1 VPTLLALDT
10 AGDTCTLALMRDG
23 AVDLAGG
30 LPGQNHL
37 EHVMPM
43 IEQLLQRNGL
53 EPEDCDAFAFG
64 SGPGAFTG
72 LRVACTIAQG
82 LAFGAGR
89 PVIAVGNLPA
99 LARRA
104 ARQAASPAP
113 CRVLAVIDARLNQ
126 VYWSVLDVADGICTE
141 RAPASLCDAA
151 QLADIALQWQ
161 PQLCAGRA
169 PSLPALAGQG
179 GWEVCEAVAGAGDIV
194 QMAARSLARGEVL
207 QADRAAPLYVRDQVA
222 RTVQQRRAGAAA
234 ADAA

>member
-1 VPTLLALDT
+1 MPTLLALDT
-10 AGDTCTLALMRDG
+10 AGDTCTLALMRAG

-53 EPEDCDAFAFG
+53 EPGACDAFAFG

-72 LRVACTIAQG
+72 LRLACTIAQG
-82 LAFGAGR
+82 LAFGTGR

-99 LARRA
+99 LARQA
-104 ARQAASPAP
+104 ARHVAAQAP
-113 CRVLAVIDARLNQ
+113 CRVLAAVDARMNQ
-126 VYWSVLDVADGICTE
+126 VYWSVIDVADGVCTE
-141 RAPASLCDAA
+141 QAPASLCDAA
-151 QLADIALQWQ
+151 QLAAIALQWQ

-169 PSLPALAGQG
+169 PWLQALVGPGA
-179 GWEVCEAVAGAGDIV
+179 WTVCDAVAGAGDIV
-194 QMAARSLARGEVL
+194 QMAAQSLARGEVL
-207 QADRAAPLYVRDQVA
+207 PAGHAAPLYVRDQVA
-222 RTVQQRRAGAAA
+222 RTVQERRAAGAA